1 MNRREVRRRPV
12 LSARIAS
19 TVDVVIIP
27 FGPETPGAGPRPDRF
42 PQSLGVLEM
51 FGSVV
56 LETAIG
62 LVFVYLIFSLIASGI
77 AEYLSALLDRRSE
90 HLKHMLFNIFDSD
103 DPQGRALLNL
113 FVAHPMIRALS
124 TTAWKPKY
132 QSAIERLG
140 EAKLQVDRAGIQWE
154 AASKA
159 VAAAGAARDAAK
171 GADAAAARL
180 KAALKAFNPAD
191 PAHVQALQE
200 AIAGTE
206 ATANAADLATAAANV
221 AEQQVKDTRSNG
233 VNPPSSGP
241 AANTPTTP
249 PRPAADDPRV
259 QANSAVEHATAAA
272 KAARTA
278 ADAAEKAKR
287 GLDSDLIGLVTV
299 PRYIPDRTFVDALVH
314 ILTAEDTIRALK
326 PDAGAI
332 VQAGDP
338 AAGLSPPFWDQYGAA
353 LKVVGG
359 VASRL
364 DEGEA
369 KANLLRSIA
378 TIEGS
383 VQLAAAGAVAAA
395 AFVGQA
401 EKETNELRAAIAAV
415 RDDSLRA
422 ALEREVDASLRPLQ
436 AASQDIL
443 ALHRAGR
450 TIAMMADSSIKTA
463 LSAFLAQAGEDMDA
477 FRQNVANWFNDVMDH
492 TSGWYKRNTQ
502 LILMAIAVI
511 LCTFNNVDTIALV
524 DHLSTDPAARAAA
537 AKEASAFLATSGPA
551 PVTAVAGN
559 VPVESRRPAADPRQ
573 VALQYRSSLDA
584 TKLPLWWTWSEW
596 NHLWYAL
603 DGAAPNAEARGA
615 NAPSA
620 DPASTGP
627 TPAPVPRISP
637 NSTWIIAKFTGL
649 LLSIMAVSMGAP
661 FWFDVLNKL
670 VNIRLASGRPDPTA
684 TDLAPAAAPANARSD
699 ARSSPDRAATPA
711 AR

>member
-1 MNRREVRRRPV
+1 
-12 LSARIAS
+12 
-19 TVDVVIIP
+19 VV
-27 FGPETPGAGPRPDRF
+27 
-42 PQSLGVLEM
+42 
-51 FGSVV
+51 
-56 LETAIG
+56 
-62 LVFVYLIFSLIASGI
+62 
-77 AEYLSALLDRRSE
+77 
-90 HLKHMLFNIFDSD
+90 
-103 DPQGRALLNL
+103 
-113 FVAHPMIRALS
+113 
-124 TTAWKPKY
+124 
-132 QSAIERLG
+132 
-140 EAKLQVDRAGIQWE
+140 
-154 AASKA
+154 
-159 VAAAGAARDAAK
+159 
-171 GADAAAARL
+171 
-180 KAALKAFNPAD
+180 
-191 PAHVQALQE
+191 
-200 AIAGTE
+200 
-206 ATANAADLATAAANV
+206 
-221 AEQQVKDTRSNG
+221 
-233 VNPPSSGP
+233 
-241 AANTPTTP
+241 
-249 PRPAADDPRV
+249 
-259 QANSAVEHATAAA
+259 
-272 KAARTA
+272 
-278 ADAAEKAKR
+278 DAAEKAKR
-287 GLDSDLIGLVTV
+287 GLDSDLIRLVTV

-314 ILTAEDTIRALK
+314 ILTAEDTIRALES
-326 PDAGAI
+326 DAGAI

-383 VQLAAAGAVAAA
+383 IQLAAAGAVAAA

-463 LSAFLAQAGEDMDA
+463 LSAFLAQAGEDMVA
-477 FRQNVANWFNDVMDH
+477 FRRNVANWFNDVMDH

-537 AKEASAFLATSGPA
+537 AKEAGAFLETSGPA
-551 PVTAVAGN
+551 PAAAGN
-559 VPVESRRPAADPRQ
+559 VPVESRRPATDPRQ

-596 NHLWYAL
+596 NNLWYAL
-603 DGAAPNAEARGA
+603 DDTAPNAEARGA

-620 DPASTGP
+620 APASTGP
-627 TPAPVPRISP
+627 MPAPVPRFSP

-670 VNIRLASGRPDPTA
+670 VNIRLAAGRPDPTA
-684 TDLAPAAAPANARSD
+684 TELAPAAAPANTRSD
-699 ARSSPDRAATPA
+699 TRSSPDRAATPA